1 MKQVYVARNSNDAN
15 LLKGLL
21 ENEGIQ
27 SQVQGEWLFSLRGE
41 VPMTS
46 DTLPS
51 VWIAADSDFKRAT
64 EIVTAFSRKPD
75 EEELGGAPWTCSECG
90 EQVEPQFTACWNC
103 GATEKAKKLF
113 EHSDD
118 VAESD

>member
-1 MKQVYVARNSNDAN
+1 MKQVYVARDPNDAH

-21 ENEGIQ
+21 ENEGVQ
-27 SQVQGEWLFSLRGE
+27 AQVQGEWLFSVRGE

-51 VWIAADSDFKRAT
+51 VWIVEDSDLDRAT

-75 EEELGGAPWTCSECG
+75 EEELQGESWQCSECG

-103 GATEKAKKLF
+103 GAENKP
-113 EHSDD
+113 
-118 VAESD
+118 